1 MELKDFI
8 KETIS
13 QIAESVNELNEL
25 MPEKLMVNPETTMG
39 IGKIPNVETHDGYY
53 RNVINVD
60 FDLVLTEENEAGTHG
75 KIGVFASVL
84 SVGGATDEGTKNKAE
99 NRIRF
104 SLPVV
109 MPSRKTK

>member
-25 MPEKLMVNPETTMG
+25 MPEKLIVNPETTMG
-39 IGKIPNVETHDGYY
+39 IGKLPNVETSDGYY
-53 RNVINVD
+53 RNIINVD
-60 FDLVLTEENEAGTHG
+60 FDLVLTEENEAGSHG

-84 SVGGATDEGTKNKAE
+84 SVGGSTEEGSKNKAE
-99 NRIRF
+99 NKIKF

-109 MPSRKTK
+109 MPSKKAR